1 LIKLYTIPP
10 NVDAQGLCN
19 LIYNTQD
26 AMYDLLQ
33 RNSFITSSSQSL
45 INYAGQQVSYDDS
58 LVVKKPVQI
67 NYTIVQ
73 PTSNIAKVKAL
84 AGQNI
89 YDLVLSTYGTLD
101 LLNKFVSD
109 NSIAEINMQ
118 FSGQIYSFDTSLVQR
133 QVRNQYNSAND
144 IVYSTGFV
152 PTGIIGGDFNNDF
165 SNDFFN

>member
-1 LIKLYTIPP
+1 M
-10 NVDAQGLCN
+10 QGLCN

-26 AMYDLLQ
+26 AMYDLLN
-33 RNSFITSSSQSL
+33 RNTFITNSYQDLS
-45 INYAGQQVSYDDS
+45 NYAGQQVSYDDS

-73 PTSNIAKVKAL
+73 PTPNIAKVKAL

-133 QVRNQYNSAND
+133 QVRNQYNAANN
-144 IVYSTGFV
+144 IVYSTCYV
-152 PTGIIGGDFNNDF
+152 PAGVLLGDFNNDF